1 MNGILPYFASLNVGE
16 GTMENNDHHVGEG
29 GGVFVCSAVM
39 TLLYLVIILF
49 FTLN

>member
-1 MNGILPYFASLNVGE
+1 
-16 GTMENNDHHVGEG
+16 MENNEYNVGEG

-39 TLLYLVIILF
+39 MLLYLVIILF